1 MSDTEHVLFSLKHDG
16 VSLPILCE
24 LFATS
29 KRTDL
34 EREIAR
40 AVAATP
46 TGQYHRRLWYLYEWL
61 TGRTLKLPAPSTSGY
76 IRLLDPSEHV
86 TGAETRHPRQRVI
99 DNLPGNRAFCPLVR
113 RSAALTTRSSA
124 EIRDRIAT
132 IVETY
137 DPDLLARAISFIYT
151 KETRSS
157 FAIEREV
164 PTASRAEKFASVLA
178 HASELEDL
186 SERSLTAVQNRIVD
200 PRFAEDGFRSLQN
213 YVGESLGL
221 HRQIVHYVPP
231 KPSDLGSLMAGW
243 QRAVSE
249 HSGGVSDAVAWSA
262 TISFGFVFLHP
273 FEDGNGRLHRY
284 LIHNILGREHVTP
297 KRVIIPV
304 SAVMLARRA
313 DYDRSLEEFSRPLME
328 LVDYELDD
336 HGYLTVRNDTARHY
350 RYFDATPMAEAL
362 YTWLD
367 EAIDHELRDELLFL
381 VGLGRA
387 RAAMQEIV
395 DLPDRLAEL
404 FVKLVVANGGR
415 LAKKRR
421 AQFSALTNDE
431 VSALEAAVRAHLRY
445 DGASAPRQ
453 QSR

>member
-1 MSDTEHVLFSLKHDG
+1 MSDTDHLLFSLKHDG

-24 LFATS
+24 LFEIR
-29 KRTDL
+29 KRADV
-34 EREIAR
+34 EHEIAR
-40 AVAATP
+40 AVGTTP

-61 TGRTLKLPAPSTSGY
+61 TGRRLNLPAPSTSGF
-76 IRLLDPSEHV
+76 IRLLDPLEHV
-86 TGAETRHPRQRVI
+86 TGAETRHSRQRVI

-113 RSAALTTRSSA
+113 RSTALAARSSA
-124 EIRDRIAT
+124 EVRDRIAT

-178 HASELEDL
+178 GASELRNL
-186 SERSLTAVQNRIVD
+186 SEAALTGIQNRIVD

-221 HRQIVHYVPP
+221 HRQVVHYVPP
-231 KPSDLGSLMAGW
+231 RPSDLGPLMDGW
-243 QRAVSE
+243 QRAVAE
-249 HSGGVSDAVAWSA
+249 HSGKVSDAVAWAA

-284 LIHNILGREHVTP
+284 LIHHILGREGVTS
-297 KRVIIPV
+297 KGVIVPV
-304 SAVMLARRA
+304 SAVMLARPTE
-313 DYDRSLEEFSRPLME
+313 YDRGLEAFSRPLME
-328 LVDYELDD
+328 LVDFELDER
-336 HGYLTVRNDTARHY
+336 GYMAVTNDTARYY

-367 EAIDHELRDELLFL
+367 EAIDRELRDELRFL
-381 VGLGRA
+381 AGLGRA

-421 AQFSALTNDE
+421 GQFSMLTNDE
-431 VSALEAAVRAHLRY
+431 LTALEAAVRAHLHY
-445 DGASAPRQ
+445 EGASGPRQ